1 MARIVIPG
9 GTGYLG
15 RALTG
20 RLVARGDD
28 VVLLT
33 RGPPRSTDGWR
44 AVTWD
49 ATSVGDWVEEV
60 EGADA
65 IVHLSGRRVDTRASR
80 RNVDE
85 LISSRVQPVRAV
97 GEAVRAC
104 TSPPPTWVQ
113 SSSLAI
119 FGEGGDEVIDES
131 TTPSGVGPREM
142 VTVCLAWEGA
152 FRQATAGI
160 DRAVLLRM
168 GIGLGGRGD
177 PATTKLAKVVR
188 MGLGG
193 KIGSGRQWVSWVS
206 LDDLLTVILRAID
219 KPDMNGIYHVTSP
232 NPVMNAE
239 MMATYRNLLGRRI
252 GLPTPALIAKLG
264 APILGSS
271 ASLALTGRRCIP
283 TRLIEEGFQFRD
295 QGRRWANLPLRPAIQ
310 FRPPAILARDGRFH
324 RWLQQDGQDGRITP
338 DATDRWRRPAWQQ
351 QAERRGTRDDR
362 RADQG
367 VLLLRR
373 DRP

>member
-15 RALTG
+15 RALAD

-49 ATSVGDWVEEV
+49 ATTVGDWVEEV
-60 EGADA
+60 DGADA

-80 RNVDE
+80 RNIDE

-97 GEAVRAC
+97 GDAVRAC

-119 FGEGGDEVIDES
+119 FGEGGDDVIDE
-131 TTPSGVGPREM
+131 TITPSGVGPREM

-152 FRQATAGI
+152 FRQATSSV
-160 DRAVLLRM
+160 DRTVLLRM

-177 PATTKLAKVVR
+177 PATTKLAKIVR

-193 KIGSGRQWVSWVS
+193 KVGSGRQWVSWVG
-206 LDDLLTVILRAID
+206 LDDLLTVMLRAID
-219 KPDMNGIYHVTSP
+219 NPDMRGTYHVTSP
-232 NPVMNAE
+232 NPVTNAE
-239 MMATYRNLLGRRI
+239 MMATYRSLLGRHL
-252 GLPTPALIAKLG
+252 GLPTPAPIAKLG

-271 ASLALTGRRCIP
+271 ASLALTGRHCIP
-283 TRLIEEGFQFRD
+283 TRLLEENFQFTQPDFEPTARHALEHC
-295 QGRRWANLPLRPAIQ
+295 GLLTVS
-310 FRPPAILARDGRFH
+310 RPPPETTQ
-324 RWLQQDGQDGRITP
+324 LQTP
-338 DATDRWRRPAWQQ
+338 GSGS
-351 QAERRGTRDDR
+351 E
-362 RADQG
+362 
-367 VLLLRR
+367 
-373 DRP
+373 